1 MVYVENLD
9 QHREITTFGVD
20 AAWVNIENPKSTFQ
34 IKITIINRPTKKT
47 QGPHGFNILPN
58 T

>member
-9 QHREITTFGVD
+9 QHREITFGVD